1 MSTPDQSEN
10 IYERLVAAL
19 DALPHGFPRTPSGV
33 EIKLIKKAFTP
44 EEVWLAGQLTRIP
57 ETAAEIAKRVGR
69 DVADVTALLES
80 LIPRRLVRVD
90 SPGMAAPG
98 LTPQAQGVPK
108 YRLGP
113 FLVGWYESNMR
124 LLDKEF
130 AELFEQ
136 FVIEGGG
143 ERIFAPRPGVLGV
156 VPVRGSLKPEYIE
169 REPHLDIDAHFQRHE
184 RFLVIPCVCKREV
197 ELLHGQS
204 CRKPM
209 KRCGFVGLPP
219 QTPLGENVLDR
230 EEASKLL
237 GRLEK
242 MGHVHLAFYGFT
254 MSAESPQFVGT
265 CNCCSCCC
273 GVFHGPKL
281 AGLELHEGPQ
291 KSNYRAVIDPD
302 TCTACGACILRCPV
316 DAIAEGPKR
325 MPSVVPCVCAG
336 SMPELLP
343 GKSVVDRDKCIGCG
357 VCVIGC
363 MDDAIVMEP
372 VSEEEWYHVPSSMA
386 AWEEMRLRNPA
397 AEKQRGGPA
406 APARNDQAER
416 ERART
421 SRRKSSNC

>member
-1 MSTPDQSEN
+1 MITAGNAVD
-10 IYERLVAAL
+10 IYERLANAL
-19 DALPHGFPRTPSGV
+19 DALPHGFARTQSGV
-33 EIKLIKKAFTP
+33 EIKLIKMAFTE
-44 EEVWLAGQLTRIP
+44 EEVWLAGQLTRFP
-57 ETAAEIAKRVGR
+57 ETAAEIAKRAGR
-69 DVADVTALLES
+69 DVGEVTATLES
-80 LIPRRLVRVD
+80 LIPRRLVRLD

-98 LTPQAQGVPK
+98 LAPTAVGEKK

-169 REPHLDIDAHFQRHE
+169 REPHLDIDAHFARHE
-184 RFLVIPCVCKREV
+184 RFLVIPCVCKREI
-197 ELLHGQS
+197 ELLHGHS

-209 KRCGFVGLPP
+209 KRCGFIGLPP
-219 QTPLGENVLDR
+219 QTPLGETVVDR

-237 GRLEK
+237 TKLEK

-254 MSAESPQFVGT
+254 MSADSPQFVGT

-273 GVFHGPKL
+273 GVFHGQKL
-281 AGLELHEGPQ
+281 SGAAEAAQ
-291 KSNYRAVIDPD
+291 KSNYRAVIDPEP
-302 TCTACGACILRCPV
+302 CTACGACILRCPV
-316 DAIAEGPKR
+316 DAITEGPKR
-325 MPSVVPCVCAG
+325 MPEVVPIVSAG
-336 SMPELLP
+336 AMPELLP

-363 MDDAIVMEP
+363 VPNAIVMEP
-372 VSEEEWYHVPSSMA
+372 VSEEEWFHVPSSMA
-386 AWEEMRLRNPA
+386 EWEEMRLEYLA
-397 AEKQRGGPA
+397 AET
-406 APARNDQAER
+406 ER
-416 ERART
+416 ERFGDGAQ
-421 SRRKSSNC
+421 